1 MAAIFALIVVE
12 KNWKHGLVAAKVAGV
27 ALRVLGAAVIARP
40 GLLAAISLP

>member
-12 KNWKHGLVAAKVAGV
+12 KNWKYGLVAAKVAGV
-27 ALRVLGAAVIARP
+27 ALMVLGAAVIARP